1 MQQQALMN
9 SLVQP
14 AKFALVGFLNTG
26 WSYLLYAA
34 FLYLGLNYWIASF
47 LTIVL
52 SVGFGFLTQGNLV
65 FGGATRK
72 ALPRFILVWVLIYA
86 LYLVVVSVAQTAG
99 INNYLGGL
107 IATPL
112 VAVLSYILQR
122 RFVFAPS
129 APAER

>member
-1 MQQQALMN
+1 VQQQAIMSNLI
-9 SLVQP
+9 QP
-14 AKFALVGFLNTG
+14 AKFAVVGLLNTG
-26 WSYLLYAA
+26 WSYLLYAT
-34 FLYLGLNYWIASF
+34 FLYFGLNYWVASF

-72 ALPRFILVWVLIYA
+72 ALLRFVLVWVLIYTV
-86 LYLVVVSVAQTAG
+86 YLAIVSVAENVG

>member
-1 MQQQALMN
+1 VQQQALMVN
-9 SLVQP
+9 LIQP
-14 AKFALVGFLNTG
+14 IKFALVGVLNTG

-34 FLYLGLNYWIASF
+34 FLYLGLNYWVASF

-65 FGGATRK
+65 FGGATRQ
-72 ALPRFILVWVLIYA
+72 ALPRFILVWVVIYGM
-86 LYLVVVSVAQTAG
+86 YLVVVSVAQHLG

-122 RFVFAPS
+122 RFVFAP
-129 APAER
+129 PTQAER

>member
-1 MQQQALMN
+1 MGN
-9 SLVQP
+9 FIQP
-14 AKFALVGFLNTG
+14 VKFALVGLLNTG

-34 FLYLGLNYWIASF
+34 FLYLGLNYWLASL

-52 SVGFGFLTQGNLV
+52 SVGVGFLTQGNLV

-72 ALPRFILVWVLIYA
+72 ALPRFIAVWVLIYA
-86 LYLVVVSVAQTAG
+86 VYLAVVSVAQYGG

-122 RFVFAPS
+122 RFVFTPS
-129 APAER
+129 APPAR

>member
-1 MQQQALMN
+1 VQQQALPGN
-9 SLVQP
+9 LIQP
-14 AKFALVGFLNTG
+14 IKFALVGLLNTG
-26 WSYLLYAA
+26 WSYLLYVV
-34 FLYLGLNYWIASF
+34 FLYLGLNYWLASF

-72 ALPRFILVWVLIYA
+72 ALPRFILVWVVIYA
-86 LYLVVVSVAQTAG
+86 VYLVVVSVAQHGG

-112 VAVLSYILQR
+112 VALLSYILQR
-122 RFVFAPS
+122 RFVFPPS
-129 APAER
+129 AQAKR

>member
-1 MQQQALMN
+1 MGNLT
-9 SLVQP
+9 QP
-14 AKFALVGFLNTG
+14 IKFALVGLLNTG

-34 FLYLGLNYWIASF
+34 FLYLGLNYWLASF

-52 SVGFGFLTQGNLV
+52 SVSFGFLTQGNLV

-72 ALPRFILVWVLIYA
+72 ALPRFILVWVVIYA
-86 LYLVVVSVAQTAG
+86 VYLVVVSAAQSVG
-99 INNYLGGL
+99 VNNYLGGL

-122 RFVFAPS
+122 RFVFPPS
-129 APAER
+129 SKAER